1 MCVMGQATAVQQY
14 RSWSANN
21 RRSVGGGGED
31 EGGEEPLRSEWEPL
45 MSARRRV
52 QHHPLDDLCNN
63 LVEMIPLASLDQ
75 SVSTFEH
82 SKGKLVRGQL
92 RVDRESPLWD
102 NAENM
107 LHDDHRLYSEE
118 MIHFN
123 SNQRPSRAVTP
134 SSETTQLRKVQQ
146 LEQKLFEKERQL
158 EHAEGIIQ
166 ELNMQLNS
174 TTERLQSQN
183 FQKDQALQNIQNQ
196 LFERQLE
203 VVNLQ
208 SLVKKSEVNV
218 QASSMKAASLEEEL
232 NGLRSQLAAL
242 LFLVQSQISGP
253 MENSVQEI
261 PSAAE
266 ELPAFEKSDIEEPI
280 SSNICEEQRMADMLQ
295 MDSPSV
301 TDKLEKEHIE
311 AMRKKYES
319 ALFSARE
326 NPNDE
331 MLSLVAELR
340 MQLLECVMCPEITG
354 TTNEESVSQTLRTSI
369 CG

>member
-75 SVSTFEH
+75 SVSDQQTTRSFPRHASPVYTRAPLRDSWPVKKTFEH

-280 SSNICEEQRMADMLQ
+280 SSNICEEQRMVSFMILQ
-295 MDSPSV
+295 ICYRWI
-301 TDKLEKEHIE
+301 HH
-311 AMRKKYES
+311 
-319 ALFSARE
+319 
-326 NPNDE
+326 
-331 MLSLVAELR
+331 LSQISWKR
-340 MQLLECVMCPEITG
+340 
-354 TTNEESVSQTLRTSI
+354 NTLRR
-369 CG
+369 